1 MRFDDREWE
10 ELWERTLGQIER
22 HRLAMSLL
30 RREVPDDILGR
41 RVVPELARRWRLSAM
56 LHIIGHTLHATFW
69 FLISLSLSPLSGTSW
84 QLANGMT
91 LMSLAVIAFCIG
103 FRRYLHPVA
112 ALA

>member
-1 MRFDDREWE
+1 MRFTDREWE

-30 RREVPDDILGR
+30 RREGPDDVLGR
-41 RVVPELARRWRLSAM
+41 RVVPELARRWRLTA
-56 LHIIGHTLHATFW
+56 LFHIVGHALHAMFW
-69 FLISLSLSPLSGTSW
+69 WLISLGFSPLDGTSW

-103 FRRYLHPVA
+103 FRRYLRPIA
-112 ALA
+112 IIA